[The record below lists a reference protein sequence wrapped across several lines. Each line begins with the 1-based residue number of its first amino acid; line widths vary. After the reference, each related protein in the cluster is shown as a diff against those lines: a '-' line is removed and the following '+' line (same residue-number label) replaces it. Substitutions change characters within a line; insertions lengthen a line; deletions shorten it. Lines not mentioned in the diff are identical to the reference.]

1 MPRGWLLWLLAPAL
15 GLACRCGED
24 RPSLPP
30 LPPRRH
36 SPPLPKG
43 GSIFFVGNSFFAWD
57 GHNLPEWVRALGA
70 ADGVRL
76 EVGGD
81 IVPGDR
87 QLGEFLS
94 DAEVREAL
102 ASRRYQVW
110 VLQAHELEP
119 VDHPADFERAVRDFD
134 RAIRGAGGRTV
145 LFMTWEFPWRRFLP
159 ELTRAY
165 ESIGQALALPIIPAG
180 EIYGDLERDPPPGRT
195 PFFLIADREHP
206 EGDLHENELGT
217 AVNTF
222 ATYGI
227 LTGRDPRGL
236 NFITQ
241 GATISPE
248 LLRLLSERAWARVA
262 ARLPTPAAAPR

>member
-1 MPRGWLLWLLAPAL
+1 M
-15 GLACRCGED
+15 
-24 RPSLPP
+24 
-30 LPPRRH
+30 
-36 SPPLPKG
+36 
-43 GSIFFVGNSFFAWD
+43 FFVGNSFFAWD
-57 GHNLPEWVRALGA
+57 GHNLPEWVKALGA
-70 ADGVRL
+70 ADGIKL

-94 DAEVREAL
+94 DPAVVTAL
-102 ASRRYQVW
+102 GSRRYQVW

-119 VDHPADFERAVRDFD
+119 VDHPAEFTQAIQDFD
-134 RAIRGAGGRTV
+134 RAIRAAGGKTV

-159 ELTRAY
+159 ELARAY
-165 ESIGQALALPIIPAG
+165 ESVGRPLALPIIPAG
-180 EIYGDLERDPPPGRT
+180 EIYGDLERTPPAGRG

-236 NFITQ
+236 SFTTQ
-241 GATISPE
+241 GATITPE
-248 LLRLLSERAWARVA
+248 LLRLLSERAWARVME
-262 ARLPTPAAAPR
+262 RLPLPAEAPL